1 VAVSATPLRSTW
13 TWLIVLA
20 LLAGILRAAAL
31 EQVAPNRLV
40 GDEVYYATVAN
51 NIAQGRGHVFDD
63 AVGVTSRAL
72 RPPAHPYVMSLF
84 AAGGRRSLLRLQ
96 VVLGSL
102 LVVVTALLG
111 NALFDAR
118 TGFVAGLLAAL
129 YPTFIAYSHY
139 LWSETLFAVLV
150 TGAFLGVV
158 RARRRPCLI
167 LAAATGLCFG
177 AAALTREIAIPIAA
191 ASALWWACTAP
202 RGLRRQAAGL
212 GATMLACAAL
222 VVLPWTY
229 RNYTAFGRLVPVAT
243 VGWFAAAEGNTW
255 EAATWLRGGGP
266 RQREF
271 FRGYYARPAEIERLE
286 FARRHTIERVRA
298 EQPTWIFKKLARTVV
313 QLLGPDGSLRQ
324 KTRAGVYRDLSPAL
338 VQALLAGSYLYS
350 ALLVA
355 AGAWGIAGARGGGRR
370 LLPCLVLGVAAA
382 IHVAANATSRFRLP
396 WMPLLIAYASHAL
409 LVRPRIRLGRASDQS
424 E

>member
-1 VAVSATPLRSTW
+1 
-13 TWLIVLA
+13 
-20 LLAGILRAAAL
+20 
-31 EQVAPNRLV
+31 
-40 GDEVYYATVAN
+40 
-51 NIAQGRGHVFDD
+51 
-63 AVGVTSRAL
+63 
-72 RPPAHPYVMSLF
+72 MSLF
-84 AAGGRRSLLRLQ
+84 AAGGRRSLLGLQ
-96 VVLGSL
+96 VALGSL

-150 TGAFLGVV
+150 TGAFLGVM
-158 RARRRPCLI
+158 RARRRPCRI

-255 EAATWLRGGGP
+255 EAPTWLRGGGP

-271 FRGYYARPAEIERLE
+271 YRGYYARPAEIERLE
-286 FARRHTIERVRA
+286 FARRHAIERVRA

-370 LLPCLVLGVAAA
+370 LLPGLVLGGSRRDPRRRQRDLSFPAALDAATDCIREPRPARVAP
-382 IHVAANATSRFRLP
+382 HPTGP
-396 WMPLLIAYASHAL
+396 
-409 LVRPRIRLGRASDQS
+409 RLGSIGVTDLANPIRRILANRRGPGGAADCGTSIRWPPPAT
-424 E
+424 